1 MTIRRRH
8 LAAAFCFGLLAGA
21 AAYGLWVRQ
30 VHTPRDPAK
39 RTDRILKKFS
49 ARLDLNADQQKKIR
63 VLIGR
68 RHEHIKTVRG
78 QFSAKNKA
86 SLEATRKGIKALLS
100 AEQRERFQKMTS
112 EWDARR
118 KRRHA
123 KHGYR
128 RKH

>member
-21 AAYGLWVRQ
+21 AAYGLWGRRA
-30 VHTPRDPAK
+30 HAPRDPAK

-49 ARLDLNADQQKKIR
+49 ARLDLNADQQQKIR

-68 RHEHIKTVRG
+68 RQEHIKTSHG

-86 SLEATRKGIKALLS
+86 SLESTRKEIKALLS
-100 AEQRERFQKMTS
+100 SEQKERFQKLTS

-118 KRRHA
+118 KRRRA

-128 RKH
+128 QKH